1 MDERGLEVT
10 SNHEMSMTGLGL
22 GRLGFSPNEI
32 EAEPNAMVKT
42 EPHARKKISWRDK
55 ILGKNMGVHR
65 SVRGRRSNGLFGRL
79 GR

>member
-22 GRLGFSPNEI
+22 SRLGFSPNEI

-42 EPHARKKISWRDK
+42 EPHVRKKIPGVIKS
-55 ILGKNMGVHR
+55 LGKYGR
-65 SVRGRRSNGLFGRL
+65 S
-79 GR
+79 